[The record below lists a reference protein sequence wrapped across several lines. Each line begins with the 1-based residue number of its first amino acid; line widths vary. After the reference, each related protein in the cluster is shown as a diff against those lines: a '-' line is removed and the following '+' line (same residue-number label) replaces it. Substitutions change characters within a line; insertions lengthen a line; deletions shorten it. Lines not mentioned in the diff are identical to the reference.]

1 MTSFRPRPIDIDKPL
16 LIVRK
21 ELTDEEARPMPALST
36 GMETH
41 EENVR
46 FFVILLTVFYKLSYI
61 SCVFMII
68 LGITY
73 S

>member
-21 ELTDEEARPMPALST
+21 ELSDEEARPMPALST

-46 FFVILLTVFYKLSYI
+46 F
-61 SCVFMII
+61 
-68 LGITY
+68 
-73 S
+73 

>member
-46 FFVILLTVFYKLSYI
+46 FFVILLTVFYTLSYI